1 MCDVYLVV
9 EVCEENFFEV
19 DIIDFICI
27 FCGYYVKKNRDKE
40 YLKVRINEE
49 FQLVLICLLLLF
61 VEECFR
67 DLKNML
73 FGECELMFGLY
84 KFIIVKFFVIFG
96 RYFKV
101 VLFSRE
107 YFFYCL

>member
-19 DIIDFICI
+19 DIIDFIRI

-49 FQLVLICLLLLF
+49 F
-61 VEECFR
+61 
-67 DLKNML
+67 
-73 FGECELMFGLY
+73 
-84 KFIIVKFFVIFG
+84 
-96 RYFKV
+96 
-101 VLFSRE
+101 
-107 YFFYCL
+107 